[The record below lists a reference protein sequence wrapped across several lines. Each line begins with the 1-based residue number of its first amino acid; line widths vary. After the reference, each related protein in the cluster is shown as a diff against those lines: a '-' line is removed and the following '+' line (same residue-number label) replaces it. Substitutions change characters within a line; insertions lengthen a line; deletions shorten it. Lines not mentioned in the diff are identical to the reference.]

1 MKHTICSRILAA
13 FCCICMILAVAGCKS
28 DQNSGKTASGDD
40 IFKNSNNGNSD
51 GGTTVSDIS
60 TSGKYSIDLKG
71 KTCTILENTEDPV
84 LIDLFKKTCNGEL
97 KYMIVNYS
105 EKKMKLAE
113 LVMSGKAPDIYC
125 VGNQDYPT
133 VAIRDLLQPLEGLF
147 KFKSKNWSDM
157 KSLLDDYAYN
167 NHYFVMPHD
176 FSMVEGLWW
185 NTKVFE
191 DLGIKETP
199 DTYMASDT
207 WDWKALEK
215 AALATTSEKNGISG
229 YAHNVNATWSYM
241 SESGLN
247 LVSLT
252 ADGLVNNTSD
262 QKIAKAME
270 AYSTITCSAAYSKT
284 TAPLKDLANGKLAMY
299 IGNLSD
305 AGNEEISKLV
315 SNGVI
320 KLAHLPKMTG
330 ESEYRYTGYYGGYG
344 IPKSVTDTDAAVAFM
359 NMYHSYK
366 SDIISAERTRLN
378 YTKNMIEI
386 SDQAKHFVPNLA
398 LGISE
403 VLQSTETM
411 GVELDKGIPWSTIKK
426 KYDGKVQA
434 ALDSLGS

>member
-1 MKHTICSRILAA
+1 MKNKTLKRILAA
-13 FCCICMILAVAGCKS
+13 FCCVCTILTVAGCKNGQES
-28 DQNSGKTASGDD
+28 SKTGSGDD
-40 IFKNSNNGNSD
+40 IFKNSDTGNNS
-51 GGTTVSDIS
+51 GTTVSDIS

-71 KTCTILENTEDPV
+71 KTCTILENAEDPV

-113 LVMSGKAPDIYC
+113 LVMSGKAPDIYS

-133 VAIRDLLQPLEGLF
+133 VAIRDLLQPLEGLID
-147 KFKSKNWSDM
+147 FKSNSWSDM

-167 NHYFVMPHD
+167 NHYCVMPQD
-176 FSMVEGLWW
+176 FTMAEGLWW

-191 DLGIKETP
+191 DLGVKETP
-199 DTYMASDT
+199 DTYMASNT

-215 AALATTSEKNGISG
+215 AALATTNDKNGIFG
-229 YAHNVNATWSYM
+229 YAHNINASWSYM

-252 ADGLVNNTSD
+252 ADGLINNTSD
-262 QKIAKAME
+262 QKIAKAMD
-270 AYSTITCSAAYSKT
+270 AYSEMTCSPAHSKT
-284 TAPLKDLANGKLAMY
+284 TAPLKDLADGKLAMY

-305 AGNEEISKLV
+305 ASNEEISKLV
-315 SNGVI
+315 DKGVI

-330 ESEYRYTGYYGGYG
+330 ESDYYYTGYYSGYG
-344 IPKSVTDTDAAVAFM
+344 IPKSVTDTDAAVAFL

-366 SDIISAERTRLN
+366 SDIASAERTRLN
-378 YTKNMIEI
+378 YTPNMIEI
-386 SDQAKHFVPNLA
+386 SQQAKNFVPNLA

-426 KYDGKVQA
+426 KYEGKVQA
-434 ALDSLGS
+434 ALDSIG